1 MFDKLVSSH
10 QLLAAPTRHGF
21 DAVGVLPLLRRSG
34 NSAITWFTTSC
45 SAPKHTHTLKTLL
58 CSIGQLCTS
67 LIYMEASIMR
77 SHHHCKCTKC
87 STVTQLHGDGPPHSI
102 QGSRQ
107 PVKVTNCL
115 LLPTLGSLQPDGG
128 VRQHQPLL
136 TAHTGINIDAP
147 DYITSSQSSW
157 QL

>member
-107 PVKVTNCL
+107 LTYTYISPPHYVT
-115 LLPTLGSLQPDGG
+115 PS
-128 VRQHQPLL
+128 
-136 TAHTGINIDAP
+136 A
-147 DYITSSQSSW
+147 SSW
-157 QL
+157 QLIMNSWHHNQQ